1 MGCCCLRHISVT
13 LQSIA
18 IAEVL
23 EVLGVDHDQCEMQPS
38 ETWEF
43 WILFMI
49 STVVIN
55 VTDWFCSR
63 GLSVET
69 LEEQKSWRYLM
80 FQPGFPDYICI

>member
-1 MGCCCLRHISVT
+1 MCCCCLRHISVT
-13 LQSIA
+13 LQSFA

-23 EVLGVDHDQCEMQPS
+23 EVLGVDYDQSEMRPS

-69 LEEQKSWRYLM
+69 LEELA
-80 FQPGFPDYICI
+80 FI